1 MKLLVDGI
9 DLKLDERCLSN
20 YVKSHIIGI
29 ESDYIYEFKLLKQNI
44 MKNYEITEEQIKEL
58 AKGNAKVKNWFPEVF
73 ETKLEV
79 GKWKKTPA
87 NGLYCPKEK
96 TKDGFLCYGV
106 CADSIWREINIPI
119 LITKDDVDASD
130 SEVEEALTN
139 EAKKRGL
146 VEGAYFIEP
155 ENCNVY
161 SSEIRR
167 CIGEIKIWNTINTL
181 CFSGSQS
188 LIFKNG
194 IWATVVKTYTKE
206 EAEKMLN
213 AKII

>member
-1 MKLLVDGI
+1 
-9 DLKLDERCLSN
+9 
-20 YVKSHIIGI
+20 
-29 ESDYIYEFKLLKQNI
+29 

-73 ETKLEV
+73 KTKLEI

-106 CADSIWREINIPI
+106 CADSIWREINVPI
-119 LITKDDVDASD
+119 SITKDDIDATD
-130 SEVEEALTN
+130 SEVLEALTN
-139 EAKKRGL
+139 EFKNKYPDRI
-146 VEGAYFIEP
+146 VFDWYYNKEG
-155 ENCNVY
+155 
-161 SSEIRR
+161 
-167 CIGEIKIWNTINTL
+167 NTL
-181 CFSGSQS
+181 SAK
-188 LIFKNG
+188 LNNNIIIIFNNG
-194 IWATVVKTYTKE
+194 IWTKFHTKE

>member
-1 MKLLVDGI
+1 
-9 DLKLDERCLSN
+9 
-20 YVKSHIIGI
+20 
-29 ESDYIYEFKLLKQNI
+29 

-79 GKWKKTPA
+79 GKW
-87 NGLYCPKEK
+87 Y
-96 TKDGFLCYGV
+96 KDNSNSGSKYLVYVSEAIGKMNENESILGYGF
-106 CADSIWREINIPI
+106 
-119 LITKDDVDASD
+119 SD
-130 SEVEEALTN
+130 NAYWAVYDCNRKAGSNTIRLATDTEVLEALTN

-155 ENCNVY
+155 ENCEIY
-161 SSEIRR
+161 SDEIRK
-167 CIGEIKIWNTINTL
+167 CVGEVKIWNNINTL

-206 EAEKMLN
+206 EAEKVLN